1 MSYLM
6 VLVFGRGDEAFPATR
21 ARFSI
26 EKFEVEKKTKRKAE
40 RGKEGEKRWKRGEN
54 STDKVRRFSDAA

>member
-1 MSYLM
+1 M
-6 VLVFGRGDEAFPATR
+6 VPVFGRGDEGFPASR

-40 RGKEGEKRWKRGEN
+40 RGQKGERMKAGAGPT
-54 STDKVRRFSDAA
+54 TDKVRRFWTLHDFY